1 MQALNV
7 TKEPKSCVDRRH
19 PAKARLA
26 VVGVALLLSLGVVFA
41 AWASSASTGPKR
53 AQWGMA
59 RLGWYLQTNQL
70 KAEART
76 YAAMFRYLLD
86 NDNSPP
92 TVNTQ
97 TNRSLVQ
104 NASSSSPES

>member
-1 MQALNV
+1 MQELNV
-7 TKEPKSCVDRRH
+7 IQRPKSCVDRRH
-19 PAKARLA
+19 LAKARLA
-26 VVGVALLLSLGVVFA
+26 VVGAAFLMSLGVVFA
-41 AWASSASTGPKR
+41 AWASSTSNGPKR

-70 KAEART
+70 KAEVRT
-76 YAAMFRYLLD
+76 FGAMFRYLLD

-104 NASSSSPES
+104 NASSSSPQS